1 MFGFLKKILGDP
13 AAINDYFC
21 DAALLYAWEIDQVA
35 GVAALTAAKVAA
47 GAQRESMVNYA
58 VGIASDCR
66 TENPTASNNLLTLCE
81 AIREK
86 DWAMRDITA
95 AKSEL
100 HALDKDMATA
110 LDKSDGQ
117 YFRRVFPNFFKDF

>member
-1 MFGFLKKILGDP
+1 LFGFLKKVLGDP

-21 DAALLYAWEIDQVA
+21 DASLVYACGIDKVA

-47 GAQRESMVNYA
+47 SVQRESMVNYA
-58 VGIASDCR
+58 VGIASDLR
-66 TENPTASNNLLTLCE
+66 TENPTASNNLLTLCQ
-81 AIREK
+81 AIQEK
-86 DWAMRDITA
+86 DWAMRDITT

-100 HALDKDMATA
+100 RALDKDMAIA

-117 YFRRVFPNFFKDF
+117 YFRRVFPDFFKDF

>member
-1 MFGFLKKILGDP
+1 M
-13 AAINDYFC
+13 
-21 DAALLYAWEIDQVA
+21 A

-47 GAQRESMVNYA
+47 SVQRDSMVDYA
-58 VGIASDCR
+58 VGIASDLR
-66 TENPTASNNLLTLCE
+66 DENPNASANLLTLCE

-100 HALDKDMATA
+100 HALNKDMATA

-117 YFRRVFPNFFKDF
+117 YFRRVFPDFFKDL